1 MLRRCLSLLALLVV
15 GCSAIPEPTVTPSI
29 DAPGVSADGLH
40 DRAAVAAANDDELD
54 CSAGEVTIDEFDDTV
69 KIIGDCE
76 KVTINGESV
85 LVVAESIGSL
95 RITGYGSVVIARSL
109 DDVRIEPGGQA
120 SLVQYEQG
128 APQVDNRGEM
138 SVVRKAD

>member
-1 MLRRCLSLLALLVV
+1 MLRRCLPLLALLVV
-15 GCSAIPEPTVTPSI
+15 GCSAIPEPTVTPSV
-29 DAPGVSADGLH
+29 DAPSVSVDAPL
-40 DRAAVAAANDDELD
+40 DRAAVGAAIEDELD
-54 CSAGEVTIDEFDDTV
+54 CSSGEVTIDEFGDIV
-69 KIIGDCE
+69 KIVGDCE

-109 DDVRIEPGGQA
+109 DEVRIEAGGQA

>member
-1 MLRRCLSLLALLVV
+1 M
-15 GCSAIPEPTVTPSI
+15 
-29 DAPGVSADGLH
+29 
-40 DRAAVAAANDDELD
+40 
-54 CSAGEVTIDEFDDTV
+54 
-69 KIIGDCE
+69 
-76 KVTINGESV
+76 

-109 DDVRIEPGGQA
+109 DEVRIEPGGQA